1 MCTGTS
7 VILTNNTLHLNVA
20 IYRLGCVMEMW
31 AMIPHSERI
40 RLYVVVMLVRDFVYL
55 TDSDCKANVINYMCT
70 NVDAI
75 LLQRHV
81 PLCYFTLFQFA

>member
-40 RLYVVVMLVRDFVYL
+40 RLYVVVMLVRDF
-55 TDSDCKANVINYMCT
+55 
-70 NVDAI
+70 
-75 LLQRHV
+75 
-81 PLCYFTLFQFA
+81 LFI